1 MRSVVIVRWRRSGRV
16 LPYDDEETGTIRKK
30 KKKPKRRVIQTQT
43 ETISPP
49 VRQRP
54 QQPRGTLLAEPS
66 HPPAVL
72 VTDATPASS
81 PGPLPGTV
89 DEYDAWAS
97 PYPEPIPSVSEPT
110 TSRKTV
116 ERVTVERVSVIGT
129 NTTHRPITPSSVDV
143 TSISQETRAKPKK
156 DLSAML
162 PDVNDGSRNVRPG

>member
-1 MRSVVIVRWRRSGRV
+1 MIVRWRRSGRV
-16 LPYDDEETGTIRKK
+16 LPYDDEEAGTIRKK
-30 KKKPKRRVIQTQT
+30 RKKPKRKVIQTQT

-54 QQPRGTLLAEPS
+54 PQQPSGTLLAESS

-72 VTDATPASS
+72 VTDATPAPS

-97 PYPEPIPSVSEPT
+97 PYPDPIPSVSEPT

-143 TSISQETRAKPKK
+143 TSVSQETRTKPKPK
-156 DLSAML
+156 TDISAML
-162 PDVNDGSRNVRPG
+162 PDINDGSRNIRPG